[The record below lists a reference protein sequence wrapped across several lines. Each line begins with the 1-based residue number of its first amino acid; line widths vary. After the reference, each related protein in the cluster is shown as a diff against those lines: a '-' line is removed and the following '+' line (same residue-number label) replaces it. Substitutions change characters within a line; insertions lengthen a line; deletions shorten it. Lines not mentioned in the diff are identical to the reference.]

1 MSLRNEMSKAGSLA
15 VSSEKAYK
23 EYMEWDPNPKTRE
36 ELRDLPPSERK
47 NRLINR
53 LKFGTAGLRGPM
65 GSGYNRMNDLTVIQ
79 ASQGLCAYI
88 KELNIEAKKPLK
100 ISIAYDHRASKD
112 LNISSETFGKLTACV
127 ALEAGF
133 EVYLFEGYT
142 ATPLVPFLVR
152 KECMDSGVVVTASHN
167 PKEDNGYK
175 VYWKT
180 GSQIVPPHDA
190 NISAYISKNLKPWKK
205 YSPEGVYKHKN
216 CFNPTKRVFEEYFK
230 TITPK
235 LCRYPNLNKSSDVKI
250 VYTAMHG
257 LGYKF
262 TSKALLEFGFAKFE
276 CVEEQKEPNP
286 DFPTVKFP
294 NPEEKGAL
302 DLAKKTA
309 EKCGANLV
317 LANDPD
323 ADRLAVAEKTS
334 DGKWNMLSGNEIG
347 ILLAD
352 WQWTCYKKDKPSDDY
367 SNVYMLNSTV
377 SSKMLKSYAAR
388 EGFQYLDT
396 LTGFKWMGNTA
407 YELEKKGKKVLFMFE
422 EAIGFCVGDVVFDK
436 DGISAAAVFAE
447 MATYLKAEKKIT
459 VTDHLDNL
467 YRKYGYFLSHN
478 YYVKSNNTKV
488 IEGIFARLR
497 NQGNYWFRC
506 GSYLIKNIRDLKTGY
521 DSSQV
526 DSKAILPVS
535 NVLTYEFD
543 NGCVMTLR
551 PSGTEP
557 KLKYYIELSG
567 ETPEST
573 RKALNEMVRTLVV
586 SMLEPEKNGLKYQL
600 P

>member
-1 MSLRNEMSKAGSLA
+1 
-15 VSSEKAYK
+15 
-23 EYMEWDPNPKTRE
+23 MEWDPNPKIEDITC
-36 ELRDLPPSERK
+36 
-47 NRLINR
+47 
-53 LKFGTAGLRGPM
+53 GLRGPM

-294 NPEEKGAL
+294 NPEEKG
-302 DLAKKTA
+302 
-309 EKCGANLV
+309 GANLV

-506 GSYLIKNIRDLKTGY
+506 GPYLIKNIRDLKTGY

-535 NVLTYEFD
+535 NVLT
-543 NGCVMTLR
+543 
-551 PSGTEP
+551 GTEP